1 MEDIELEDS
10 EEYVYAK
17 RIPTEVKAKTIFS
30 DESPYI
36 MIEGINVVD
45 GGYFSS
51 KQLSFTI
58 CVISK
63 NLRVV
68 RLESSFKWLL
78 NMLENE
84 FPFIPIPPLL

>member
-17 RIPTEVKAKTIFS
+17 KILTEVKAKTIFS

-51 KQLSFTI
+51 K
-58 CVISK
+58 
-63 NLRVV
+63 
-68 RLESSFKWLL
+68 
-78 NMLENE
+78 
-84 FPFIPIPPLL
+84 